1 MRKFKIFLIAGEESG
16 DINAFA
22 VIKELEKLAD
32 FRLYGTGGKKLQ
44 SLNQVQY
51 FDIKEMEIIGIDEVF
66 RKLPFVIKMFYSLK
80 KRIDEIKPD
89 VVIMVDY
96 PGFNLRFARTV
107 KMMGYPVI
115 YYIAPQVWAWHSS
128 RLKKIKK
135 YVDLLLCILPFEEQ
149 FFKNNKITAKY
160 VGNPVTERISPLF
173 ANKKDFYNSVGFNMS
188 KKTIGILPGSRIK
201 EIKNLMPDIAKSTNV
216 LSDQYQFVL
225 GKAGSIEKDLIM
237 RYIKNTKIKL
247 VEDGTYDIMTFSD
260 ILWICSGTAT
270 LEAAI
275 IQTPM
280 IIFYKTGLLTEFL
293 GRIFV
298 KLSYIGL
305 PNIIL
310 DKEIVPELIGKD
322 VNQKN
327 IIFHTRQLLN
337 MKEKV
342 VEDLSKISNLFSERR
357 SSLIAAKEIYSFL
370 SK

>member
-1 MRKFKIFLIAGEESG
+1 MQKFKIFLIAGEESG

-22 VIKELEKLAD
+22 VMNELKKLVD
-32 FRLYGTGGKKLQ
+32 FRLYGTGGEKLQ
-44 SLNQVQY
+44 SLNQLQY
-51 FDIKEMEIIGIDEVF
+51 FDIKEMEIIGIDGVF

-96 PGFNLRFARTV
+96 PGFNIRFAKTV

-128 RLKKIKK
+128 RVKKIKK

-149 FFKNNKITAKY
+149 FFKNNMINAKY
-160 VGNPVTERISPLF
+160 VGNPLTERITPLF
-173 ANKKDFYNSVGFNMS
+173 EDKKDFYNSVGLNMS
-188 KKTIGILPGSRIK
+188 KKTIGILPGSRTK
-201 EIKNLMPDIAKSTNV
+201 EVKNLLPDIAKVADV

-225 GKAGSIEKDLIM
+225 GKAGSVGKELIM
-237 RYIKNTKIKL
+237 NYIKNTNIKL
-247 VEDGTYDIMTFSD
+247 VKDGTYDIMNFSD
-260 ILWICSGTAT
+260 LLWICSGTAT

-280 IIFYKTGLLTEFL
+280 IIFYKTGLITEFL

-298 KLSYIGL
+298 KLRYIGL

-310 DKEIVPELIGKD
+310 DKEAVPELIGKD

-327 IIFHTRQLLN
+327 IIFHTRQLLS